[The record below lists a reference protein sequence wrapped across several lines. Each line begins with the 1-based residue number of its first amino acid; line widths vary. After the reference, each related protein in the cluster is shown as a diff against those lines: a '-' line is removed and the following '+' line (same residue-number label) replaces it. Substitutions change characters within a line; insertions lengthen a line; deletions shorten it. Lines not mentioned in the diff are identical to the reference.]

1 MYISD
6 RPGLS
11 LNSLLSK
18 QNREELL
25 PYPLTAHNAL
35 FINLGRNCIYH
46 AIDLLGLQA
55 GDAVLLPA
63 YLDHAVI
70 EPFLIKNITTKFY
83 RINRGLEVDFEDIS
97 SKIDEHTR
105 ALVVI
110 NYFGFPQLLPK
121 LKKFCEA
128 HNIYLIEDNAHGFLS
143 KMDNKPLGSFGDI
156 GIFSIRKTLPLPDGG
171 VLVINNTSLP
181 KFDIRLRQPN
191 KLYTL
196 WHVIDL
202 LWRGF
207 QSRCDFEIRPVGM
220 ALAIV
225 VNLFGKT
232 CNYGNFAISNL
243 SLEIIKATDFKD
255 IYEQRRAN
263 FKFISE
269 RVKGLKGVE
278 PVYKRLP
285 DGVCPWGFPILV
297 NNREMVQRYL
307 KRHGVTLPIHWILPH
322 YIPLDEFPN
331 SRFLSEHILTLPVFQ
346 GLKKE
351 KLSSLLDM
359 VEACT
364 KNMYHN
370 F

>member
-1 MYISD
+1 
-6 RPGLS
+6 
-11 LNSLLSK
+11 
-18 QNREELL
+18 
-25 PYPLTAHNAL
+25 
-35 FINLGRNCIYH
+35 
-46 AIDLLGLQA
+46 
-55 GDAVLLPA
+55 
-63 YLDHAVI
+63 
-70 EPFLIKNITTKFY
+70 
-83 RINRGLEVDFEDIS
+83 
-97 SKIDEHTR
+97 
-105 ALVVI
+105 
-110 NYFGFPQLLPK
+110 
-121 LKKFCEA
+121 
-128 HNIYLIEDNAHGFLS
+128 
-143 KMDNKPLGSFGDI
+143 
-156 GIFSIRKTLPLPDGG
+156 
-171 VLVINNTSLP
+171 
-181 KFDIRLRQPN
+181 
-191 KLYTL
+191 
-196 WHVIDL
+196 
-202 LWRGF
+202 
-207 QSRCDFEIRPVGM
+207 M

-225 VNLFGKT
+225 ANLFGKT
-232 CNYGNFAISNL
+232 CNYGSFAISNL